1 MTPAPSPGS
10 RTLLVYFSRPG
21 ENYWYGGHRDLEV
34 GNTEVLA
41 TMITE
46 RVELDTYRIE
56 AADPYPYDY
65 EETRARNVRE
75 QDQDARPAI
84 ASPLPDVTEYDTVI
98 LASPIWNV
106 RPPMIMST
114 FVESVSLE
122 GKRVLPVT
130 THAMSGLGRSVAVYT
145 ELAVGATIGQGLA
158 VQGEEVAEAGPDL
171 EQWLR
176 EVALV

>member
-1 MTPAPSPGS
+1 MTPAPSPGT

-21 ENYWYGGHRDLEV
+21 ENYWYGGRRDLEV

-56 AADPYPYDY
+56 AADPYPHDY

-158 VQGEEVAEAGPDL
+158 VQGEEVADAGPDL
-171 EQWLR
+171 ERWLR